1 MVAQIME
8 FAKKERVIV
17 KMDIQAN
24 IVKDNCARINVLKME
39 LAQQMYLKLFIIKR
53 VNAFATMDLLEKFVT
68 NDMF

>member
-1 MVAQIME
+1 MVALIME

-39 LAQQMYLKLFIIKR
+39 LAQQMYLK
-53 VNAFATMDLLEKFVT
+53 
-68 NDMF
+68 